1 MATVTHVCTL
11 NYVAECLDEDIELLE
26 AILEDED
33 NMTYGN
39 IVNVYT
45 GNEIAIVTLTD
56 DGIDEIKDMLKW
68 ARVSKDAWQNF
79 LEDFVADPEI
89 ISRVKDQRPR

>member
-11 NYVAECLDEDIELLE
+11 NYVAECLDEDIELLK
-26 AILEDED
+26 AIVENED

-39 IVNVYT
+39 IVSVYT
-45 GNEIAIVTLTD
+45 GNEIAIVALTD

-68 ARVSKDAWQNF
+68 ARESKDAWHNF

-89 ISRVKDQRPR
+89 IARVKDQGPR